1 MRFLIPVVLL
11 SLSTSLLSCQKDAD
25 EVGIDQQELENRL
38 PHNKDSISFTIDN
51 KSYSSAKMN
60 GFGFSNKQVNIK
72 PHAAVLEN
80 REAAYSLGGYW
91 WYGEKDS
98 LIFEQTFTFRF
109 EDYSSVTLA
118 VNKKYHSSDLL
129 QKADIK
135 APKNINAT
143 FGVGPLN
150 FATDNN
156 RENTKDGISLE
167 YYPQDTRKV
176 LTSFVPTLSVLN
188 HSSLNNKLQDNSY
201 FEIIRLDT
209 LSSQTLLVEARFELN
224 VYSNEEQAY
233 RIKDGFV
240 RFKTKL
246 NHLK

>member
-1 MRFLIPVVLL
+1 M
-11 SLSTSLLSCQKDAD
+11 SCQKDAD
-25 EVGIDQQELENRL
+25 EVLIDQQELENRL
-38 PHNKDSISFTIDN
+38 PHNKDSISFTIDG
-51 KSYSSAKMN
+51 KSYSSEKMN

-72 PHAAVLEN
+72 PHAAVLAN

-109 EDYSSVTLA
+109 EDYSSLTLA
-118 VNKKYHSSDLL
+118 VNKKYRSSDLL
-129 QKADIK
+129 QRSDLK
-135 APKNINAT
+135 APKNIDST
-143 FGVGPLN
+143 FGVGSLN

-167 YYPQDTRKV
+167 YYPRDTRKV
-176 LTSFVPTLSVLN
+176 LTTFIPPLSVLKRSN
-188 HSSLNNKLQDNSY
+188 LNNNLQDNSY

-209 LSSQTLLVEARFELN
+209 LSNHALLIEARFEVN
-224 VYSNEEQAY
+224 VYSNEEQAH